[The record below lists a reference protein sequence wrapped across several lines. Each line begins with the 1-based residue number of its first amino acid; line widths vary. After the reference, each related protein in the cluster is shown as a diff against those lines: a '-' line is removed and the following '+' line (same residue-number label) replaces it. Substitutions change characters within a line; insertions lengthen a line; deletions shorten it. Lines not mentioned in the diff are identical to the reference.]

1 MHDVSTVSST
11 VSTSFTM
18 RITSSCIAL
27 LSLYA
32 SLTRRV
38 IALPAAYL
46 VKESI
51 EVPEGWVK
59 VGRAT
64 AGHTLNLRLG
74 LPQPNFGLLEQH
86 LYEISDPYHERY
98 GNHLSKEEVE
108 ELVSPHQT
116 SLDSVDQWLA
126 SYGFRENNYTRS
138 PAKDWI
144 TVTVP
149 VALAETMLNTVC
161 LHTNQFVQHH
171 LPRSIHNR
179 LIIYGST
186 LRVVTMLFERR
197 PTVCP
202 VTSMTISTSSNQPP
216 YSLVGK
222 Q

>member
-1 MHDVSTVSST
+1 
-11 VSTSFTM
+11 M

-27 LSLYA
+27 LVLYA
-32 SLTRRV
+32 SLTRRT
-38 IALPAAYL
+38 IALSTTYL

-64 AGHTLNLRLG
+64 AGHTLNLHLG

-108 ELVSPHQT
+108 GLVSPHQT

-126 SYGFRENNYTRS
+126 SYGLGESNYTRS

-149 VALAETMLNTVC
+149 IALAETMLNTVC
-161 LHTNQFVQHH
+161 L
-171 LPRSIHNR
+171 LPISSCV
-179 LIIYGST
+179 IIYQDSSIT
-186 LRVVTMLFERR
+186 DLLFMEA
-197 PTVCP
+197 P
-202 VTSMTISTSSNQPP
+202 
-216 YSLVGK
+216 
-222 Q
+222 

>member
-1 MHDVSTVSST
+1 
-11 VSTSFTM
+11 M

-27 LSLYA
+27 LVLYA
-32 SLTRRV
+32 SLTRRI
-38 IALPAAYL
+38 IALPTTYL

-64 AGHTLNLRLG
+64 AGHTLNLHLG

-108 ELVSPHQT
+108 GLVSPHQT

-126 SYGFRENNYTRS
+126 SYGLGESNYTRS

-149 VALAETMLNTVC
+149 IALAETMLNTVC
-161 LHTNQFVQHH
+161 L
-171 LPRSIHNR
+171 LPISSCV
-179 LIIYGST
+179 IIYQDSSIT
-186 LRVVTMLFERR
+186 DLLFMEA
-197 PTVCP
+197 P
-202 VTSMTISTSSNQPP
+202 
-216 YSLVGK
+216 
-222 Q
+222 

>member
-1 MHDVSTVSST
+1 MHDVSTVFST
-11 VSTSFTM
+11 VSKSFLM

-32 SLTRRV
+32 SLTQRIV
-38 IALPAAYL
+38 ALPAIYL
-46 VKESI
+46 IKESI

-59 VGRAT
+59 VGRASV
-64 AGHTLNLRLG
+64 GHTLNLRIG

-108 ELVSPHQT
+108 ELVSPYQT

-126 SYGFRENNYTRS
+126 SHGLRENNYTRS

-149 VALAETMLNTVC
+149 VTLAETMLNTVC
-161 LHTNQFVQHH
+161 LHTNPFVQHH
-171 LPRSIHNR
+171 SPKLYP
-179 LIIYGST
+179 
-186 LRVVTMLFERR
+186 
-197 PTVCP
+197 
-202 VTSMTISTSSNQPP
+202 Q
-216 YSLVGK
+216 
-222 Q
+222 

>member
-1 MHDVSTVSST
+1 MRDVSTVSST
-11 VSTSFTM
+11 FFKSFTM

-32 SLTRRV
+32 SLTRPI
-38 IALPAAYL
+38 IALPAVYL

-51 EVPEGWVK
+51 EVPGGWVK

-74 LPQPNFGLLEQH
+74 LPQPNFGFLEQH

-108 ELVSPHQT
+108 ELVSPHQS
-116 SLDSVDQWLA
+116 SLDSVNQWLA
-126 SYGFRENNYTRS
+126 SYGLGENNYTRS

-144 TVTVP
+144 TVPMP

-161 LHTNQFVQHH
+161 L
-171 LPRSIHNR
+171 PPISSCS
-179 LIIYGST
+179 IIYKDLSIT
-186 LRVVTMLFERR
+186 DLLFMEA
-197 PTVCP
+197 P
-202 VTSMTISTSSNQPP
+202 
-216 YSLVGK
+216 
-222 Q
+222 